1 MQMYFS
7 YKNMNFEHLM
17 VFEIIILLENNK
29 KKNEEKLQKQDVT
42 EGLAL

>member
-7 YKNMNFEHLM
+7 YINMNFEHLM

-29 KKNEEKLQKQDVT
+29 KKKLQKQDVT